1 MKKKLLISILA
12 LIVVVLILLP
22 FVSRKR
28 SQNIQLITTRAYNGE
43 FELSVTATGSI
54 QPLLKVDVGTQVSGI
69 VKKLYVDFNS
79 VVKRGDLLAE
89 LDKSTLQERVS
100 QSRATLNKAIND
112 SIYSS
117 QNYNRVNNLFKKGA
131 ATESA
136 YEEALNRLNNAVNTV
151 SNSRADLRQ
160 SLLNLSYADIYSP
173 ISGKVLNR
181 SVDEGQTVAA
191 SFNTPTLFTIA
202 NDLTKMQVEAKVD
215 EADIGRIEKGQK
227 AVFTVD
233 TYPGEKFEG
242 EVSQIRL
249 EPTVVS
255 NVVTYTVIINAPN
268 PTEKLFPGMTANIT
282 IVTQSPKGICIP
294 SEALYFDPSTKEMG
308 EIIVEKSSENGNKVW
323 VKSEKGIRSVPVNVG
338 ASDGVTTVI
347 LSGVVDGEEIVTGVQ
362 NLNKKDAKKSASIMP
377 PPPGK
382 L

>member
-1 MKKKLLISILA
+1 MKKKLIISILA
-12 LIVVVLILLP
+12 LIVIVIVLLP
-22 FVSRKR
+22 LVLGKKP
-28 SQNIQLITTRAYNGE
+28 QDIQLITTKAHSGE
-43 FELSVTATGSI
+43 FELTVTATGSI

-69 VKKLYVDFNS
+69 VKKLYVDYNS
-79 VVKRGDLLAE
+79 VVNKGELLAE

-100 QSRATLNKAIND
+100 QSRSSLNNSISD

-117 QNYNRVNNLFKKGA
+117 QNYNRIYNLYKKGA

-136 YEEALNRLNNAVNTV
+136 YEEALNRLNNAVNMV

-215 EADIGRIEKGQK
+215 EADIGRIAIGQK

-249 EPTVVS
+249 EPLVVS

-268 PTEKLFPGMTANIT
+268 PREKLFPGMTANIT
-282 IVTQSPKGICIP
+282 IVTQSPKGICVP
-294 SEALYFDPSTKEMG
+294 AEALYFDPATKEMG
-308 EIIVEKSSENGNKVW
+308 ETVIENISEKGNKVW
-323 VKSEKGIRSVPVNVG
+323 VRTERGIKAVTVNAG
-338 ASDGVTTVI
+338 ASDGVTSII
-347 LSGVVDGEEIVTGVQ
+347 LSGVNDGDEIVTGVQ
-362 NLNKKDAKKSASIMP
+362 KLSKKDARKSASIMP
-377 PPPGK
+377 PPPGR
-382 L
+382 